1 MTSDLRVG
9 SDVAA
14 GRLVRVLPE
23 WSGPAPTLYAMR
35 AGGRIQP
42 PKIRAFLDFLVPR
55 LNLTEIRDENLAA
68 SH

>member
-1 MTSDLRVG
+1 MLH
-9 SDVAA
+9 
-14 GRLVRVLPE
+14 E
-23 WSGPAPTLYAMR
+23 WSGPAPTLDAMR

-42 PKIRAFLDFLVPR
+42 PKVRAFLDFLVPR